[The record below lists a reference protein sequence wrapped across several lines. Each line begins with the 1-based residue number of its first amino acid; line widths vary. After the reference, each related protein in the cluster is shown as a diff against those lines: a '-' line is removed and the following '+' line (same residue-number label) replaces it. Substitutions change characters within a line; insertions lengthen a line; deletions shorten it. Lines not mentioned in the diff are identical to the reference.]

1 MAEPRRRHLYLLIN
15 TPRSRSSTKKNR
27 LTNHFSSHSLQV
39 MAGKI
44 TNLLFSLFSRTK
56 CVIIFKIFI
65 LSIYLFLQSGKG
77 IFSPPT
83 VKQISPVNNFFSSVS
98 LFVCERGCSFRIS
111 ATKTTLLFH
120 FYLTSNNSI
129 LYNPSFIFPADV
141 SVSGISFS
149 PKKGYQSNIIF
160 YLSLTLRFGCF
171 SAVDISAVFFFE
183 TKKAKNICLRL
194 GGG

>member
-1 MAEPRRRHLYLLIN
+1 MAEPRRHLYLLIN

-27 LTNHFSSHSLQV
+27 LTNPSPSHSLQV

-111 ATKTTLLFH
+111 ATKTALLFH
-120 FYLTSNNSI
+120 IYLTSNNSI

-160 YLSLTLRFGCF
+160 YLSLSLSFGMFLC
-171 SAVDISAVFFFE
+171 
-183 TKKAKNICLRL
+183 C
-194 GGG
+194 

>member
-27 LTNHFSSHSLQV
+27 LTNPSPSHSLQV

-83 VKQISPVNNFFSSVS
+83 VKQISPVNNFFHRYHCSSAKEDVRS
-98 LFVCERGCSFRIS
+98 GFQQRKPHFCFTFISHQITAFFTIHLSF
-111 ATKTTLLFH
+111 
-120 FYLTSNNSI
+120 
-129 LYNPSFIFPADV
+129 FPLMFCQRDFFF
-141 SVSGISFS
+141 SEKGISIKYYILSFS
-149 PKKGYQSNIIF
+149 HPSLGMFF
-160 YLSLTLRFGCF
+160 YR
-171 SAVDISAVFFFE
+171 
-183 TKKAKNICLRL
+183 
-194 GGG
+194 